1 MRSERFD
8 FDDNGAGAL
17 ELPNLGN
24 GSLSLVPSQCPG
36 ILEANHQHLFSQTM
50 EMISANVPR
59 QRRAEMNILDG
70 AQEGELPLLQRIA
83 GPALVP
89 AVVEFEDPHH
99 LGYYEAMRTFFAG
112 IILMTSCAALRA
124 DFSYQESTQMTGGA
138 LVSILRLGGPFTRK
152 AREPI
157 VSTVLIK
164 GNRMAT
170 LGKDTS
176 TIIDLDKETITEI
189 NLSKKNYSVMTFA
202 QMRQAMDDA
211 MARAQAEQKKR
222 KAEPQG
228 SQPNVDAKF
237 KVSAK
242 ATGKTKS
249 VQNLTAKEM
258 VITMDLEGTDKD
270 TGQSGSLTVIND
282 AWMANVPGYE
292 QVKAFRQKM
301 AQKLA
306 REFQPELSRMAM
318 SDPRMMQGMSE
329 AAKEM
334 SKVAGVPVETVMKM
348 GSGITV
354 DTTDSSS
361 EKGPSVRDAITSSL
375 PVRTEEEGPRAGAET
390 RRKNDQKQSGPA
402 LLLQMTTDMS
412 DFSTGAVDMS
422 KFDVPS
428 GFKQVDSDLVA
439 RKH

>member
-1 MRSERFD
+1 
-8 FDDNGAGAL
+8 
-17 ELPNLGN
+17 
-24 GSLSLVPSQCPG
+24 
-36 ILEANHQHLFSQTM
+36 
-50 EMISANVPR
+50 
-59 QRRAEMNILDG
+59 
-70 AQEGELPLLQRIA
+70 
-83 GPALVP
+83 
-89 AVVEFEDPHH
+89 
-99 LGYYEAMRTFFAG
+99 MRTFLAAIVFV
-112 IILMTSCAALRA
+112 TSCAALRA

-138 LVSILRLGGPFTRK
+138 LVKILRLGGPFTRK

-170 LGKDTS
+170 LGKETS

-189 NLSKKNYSVMTFA
+189 NLSKKNYSVVTFA

-211 MARAQAEQKKR
+211 LAKAEAQQQKKQ
-222 KAEPQG
+222 KAAPKG
-228 SQPNVDAKF
+228 NVQAQL

-242 ATGKTKS
+242 ATGKTKK

-258 VITMDLEGTDKD
+258 VVTIDLEGTDKD
-270 TGQSGSLTVIND
+270 SGQSGSLTVIND
-282 AWMANVPGYE
+282 AWMATVPGYD

-318 SDPRMMQGMSE
+318 SDPRMMQGMSA

-334 SKVAGVPVETVMKM
+334 SKVAGVPVEMVMKM

-354 DTTDSSS
+354 DTTDPDSG
-361 EKGPSVRDAITSSL
+361 KQGPSVRDAITSSI
-375 PVRTEEEGPRAGAET
+375 PFGRKKKNEEPPP
-390 RRKNDQKQSGPA
+390 DQKKDQKGQDSSAA

-412 DFSTGAVDMS
+412 DFSTTAVDAS

-428 GFKQVDSDLVA
+428 GFKQIDSDLVK
-439 RKH
+439 RSR

>member
-1 MRSERFD
+1 MDTHRLR
-8 FDDNGAGAL
+8 
-17 ELPNLGN
+17 
-24 GSLSLVPSQCPG
+24 
-36 ILEANHQHLFSQTM
+36 
-50 EMISANVPR
+50 
-59 QRRAEMNILDG
+59 
-70 AQEGELPLLQRIA
+70 
-83 GPALVP
+83 
-89 AVVEFEDPHH
+89 
-99 LGYYEAMRTFFAG
+99 YYELMRTFFAG
-112 IILMTSCAALRA
+112 IILITSCVALRA
-124 DFSYQESTQMTGGA
+124 DFSYQETTQMTGGA

-170 LGKDTS
+170 LGKENS

-189 NLSKKNYSVMTFA
+189 NLAKKNYSVVTFA

-211 MARAQAEQKKR
+211 MARAQAQQQKR

-242 ATGKTKS
+242 ATGKTKQ
-249 VQNLTAKEM
+249 VQNLTAKQM

-270 TGQSGSLTVIND
+270 TGQSGSLTVIDD
-282 AWMANVPGYE
+282 AWMATVPGYE

-301 AQKLA
+301 AQKMA

-329 AAKEM
+329 SAKEL
-334 SKVAGVPVETVMKM
+334 SKVSGVPVETIMKM

-354 DTTDSSS
+354 DTTDSGQ
-361 EKGPSVRDAITSSL
+361 KGPSVRDAITGSL
-375 PVRTEEEGPRAGAET
+375 PFGRKK
-390 RRKNDQKQSGPA
+390 KNDDPPPDPKNNQKQDGVA
-402 LLLQMTTDMS
+402 LLLEMTTDMS
-412 DFSTGAVDMS
+412 DFSTAAVDAS
-422 KFDVPS
+422 KFDVPP
-428 GFKQVDSDLVA
+428 GFKQIDSDLVK
-439 RKH
+439 RSR

>member
-1 MRSERFD
+1 
-8 FDDNGAGAL
+8 
-17 ELPNLGN
+17 
-24 GSLSLVPSQCPG
+24 
-36 ILEANHQHLFSQTM
+36 
-50 EMISANVPR
+50 
-59 QRRAEMNILDG
+59 
-70 AQEGELPLLQRIA
+70 
-83 GPALVP
+83 
-89 AVVEFEDPHH
+89 
-99 LGYYEAMRTFFAG
+99 MRTL
-112 IILMTSCAALRA
+112 IIFVIACMSLRA
-124 DFSYQESTQMTGGA
+124 DFSYQETTQMTGGA
-138 LVSILRLGGPFTRK
+138 LVKILRLGGPFTRK

-189 NLSKKNYSVMTFA
+189 NLSKKNYSVITFA

-211 MARAQAEQKKR
+211 IAKAQAQQPKKQKAAPK
-222 KAEPQG
+222 G
-228 SQPNVDAKF
+228 NVEAKF

-242 ATGKTKS
+242 ATGKTKK
-249 VQNLTAKEM
+249 VQNLNAREM
-258 VITMDLEGTDKD
+258 VVTMDLEGTDKD
-270 TGQSGSLTVIND
+270 TGQSGSLTVIDD
-282 AWMANVPGYE
+282 AWMATVPGYD
-292 QVKAFRQKM
+292 QVKAFHQKM
-301 AQKLA
+301 GQKLA

-361 EKGPSVRDAITSSL
+361 EKDKPSVRDAVTSRL
-375 PVRTEEEGPRAGAET
+375 PFGRKKKDDDPPPAAQ
-390 RRKNDQKQSGPA
+390 KNDQKQSGPA

-412 DFSTGAVDMS
+412 DFSTSAIDAS
-422 KFDVPS
+422 RFEVPS
-428 GFKQVDSDLVA
+428 GFKQIDSDLVK
-439 RKH
+439 RSR

>member
-1 MRSERFD
+1 
-8 FDDNGAGAL
+8 
-17 ELPNLGN
+17 
-24 GSLSLVPSQCPG
+24 
-36 ILEANHQHLFSQTM
+36 
-50 EMISANVPR
+50 
-59 QRRAEMNILDG
+59 
-70 AQEGELPLLQRIA
+70 
-83 GPALVP
+83 
-89 AVVEFEDPHH
+89 
-99 LGYYEAMRTFFAG
+99 MRTL
-112 IILMTSCAALRA
+112 IILAIACVSLRA
-124 DFSYQESTQMTGGA
+124 DFSYQETTQMTGGA
-138 LVSILRLGGPFTRK
+138 LVKILRLGGPFTRK

-170 LGKDTS
+170 LGKENS
-176 TIIDLDKETITEI
+176 TIIDVDKETITEI
-189 NLSKKNYSVMTFA
+189 NISKKTYSVLTFA
-202 QMRQAMDDA
+202 QMRQAMDNA
-211 MARAQAEQKKR
+211 MAQAQAQQQKKQ
-222 KAEPQG
+222 KAAPKG
-228 SQPNVDAKF
+228 NVEAKF

-242 ATGKTKS
+242 ASGKTKK

-258 VITMDLEGTDKD
+258 VVTMDLEGTDKD
-270 TGQSGSLTVIND
+270 SGQSGSMTVIED
-282 AWMANVPGYE
+282 AWMATVPGYD

-361 EKGPSVRDAITSSL
+361 EKDKPSVRDAITSSL
-375 PVRTEEEGPRAGAET
+375 PFGRKKKDPEPEPKPATKPAA
-390 RRKNDQKQSGPA
+390 KNDQKQSGPV

-412 DFSTGAVDMS
+412 DFSTSAVDAS
-422 KFDVPS
+422 KFDVPA

-439 RKH
+439 RKR

>member
-1 MRSERFD
+1 
-8 FDDNGAGAL
+8 
-17 ELPNLGN
+17 
-24 GSLSLVPSQCPG
+24 
-36 ILEANHQHLFSQTM
+36 
-50 EMISANVPR
+50 
-59 QRRAEMNILDG
+59 
-70 AQEGELPLLQRIA
+70 
-83 GPALVP
+83 
-89 AVVEFEDPHH
+89 
-99 LGYYEAMRTFFAG
+99 MRTFFAA
-112 IILMTSCAALRA
+112 IVLVTSCAGLRA

-170 LGKDTS
+170 LGKENS

-189 NLSKKNYSVMTFA
+189 NLSKKNYSVITFA

-211 MARAQAEQKKR
+211 MAKAQAQQQKR

-292 QVKAFRQKM
+292 QVKAFHQKM

-318 SDPRMMQGMSE
+318 SDPRMMQGMAES
-329 AAKEM
+329 AKEL
-334 SKVAGVPVETVMKM
+334 SKVSGVPVETVMKM

-354 DTTDSSS
+354 DTTDSNS
-361 EKGPSVRDAITSSL
+361 EKQGPSVRDAITSGL
-375 PVRTEEEGPRAGAET
+375 PFGRKKKDPEPEPKPAGKPGA
-390 RRKNDQKQSGPA
+390 KNDPKDSGAA

-412 DFSTGAVDMS
+412 EFSTGAVDGS
-422 KFDVPS
+422 KFEVPS
-428 GFKQVDSDLVA
+428 GFKQIDSDLVK
-439 RKH
+439 RSR

>member
-1 MRSERFD
+1 M
-8 FDDNGAGAL
+8 
-17 ELPNLGN
+17 
-24 GSLSLVPSQCPG
+24 
-36 ILEANHQHLFSQTM
+36 
-50 EMISANVPR
+50 
-59 QRRAEMNILDG
+59 
-70 AQEGELPLLQRIA
+70 
-83 GPALVP
+83 
-89 AVVEFEDPHH
+89 
-99 LGYYEAMRTFFAG
+99 
-112 IILMTSCAALRA
+112 
-124 DFSYQESTQMTGGA
+124 
-138 LVSILRLGGPFTRK
+138 
-152 AREPI
+152 
-157 VSTVLIK
+157 
-164 GNRMAT
+164 
-170 LGKDTS
+170 
-176 TIIDLDKETITEI
+176 
-189 NLSKKNYSVMTFA
+189 
-202 QMRQAMDDA
+202 
-211 MARAQAEQKKR
+211 
-222 KAEPQG
+222 
-228 SQPNVDAKF
+228 DAKF

-375 PVRTEEEGPRAGAET
+375 PFGRKKKDPEPEPKPAD
-390 RRKNDQKQSGPA
+390 KNDQKQSGPA

-412 DFSTGAVDMS
+412 DFSTSAVDAS
-422 KFDVPS
+422 KFDVPA
-428 GFKQVDSDLVA
+428 GFKQIDSDLVK
-439 RKH
+439 RSR